1 MIYDILILG
10 GGPAG
15 YTAALY
21 ATRAGRR
28 VAVVERMA
36 SGGQM
41 CLTAQIDNYP
51 GFPEG
56 VDGNTLGGYFE
67 AQARRFGG
75 ETVWGEIEKV
85 DLASDPKRV
94 TVDGSEYEARAIII
108 ATGATHRHL
117 DVEGEERL
125 LGRGVGYCAA
135 CDGMLFRGKRVAVV
149 GGGDSAVGD
158 ALILSELCEQ
168 VTLIHRRA
176 EFRAARV
183 LTEALKRK
191 ENITL
196 CTESRVKTIC
206 GEKKVEAVELETPRG
221 IERLALDGVFISVG
235 REPATALFSGQLSL
249 DEAGYVIA
257 GEDTKASLP
266 GVFAAGDVRTKTVRQ
281 VITAAADGAVAAHA
295 AEEYLN
301 AIDRG

>member
-183 LTEALKRK
+183 LTEALK
-191 ENITL
+191 
-196 CTESRVKTIC
+196 S
-206 GEKKVEAVELETPRG
+206 
-221 IERLALDGVFISVG
+221 FIS
-235 REPATALFSGQLSL
+235 L
-249 DEAGYVIA
+249 
-257 GEDTKASLP
+257 LP
-266 GVFAAGDVRTKTVRQ
+266 GRSKR
-281 VITAAADGAVAAHA
+281 
-295 AEEYLN
+295 
-301 AIDRG
+301 